1 MASSNHKRTKRAS
14 NILKQKL
21 LPQLATN
28 YSVGIKKYRI
38 IHKQAD
44 VGDLTTFVKLQ
55 DKFSVLHVTGLENRL
70 IISLPEQLHDLRT
83 TRFFLLVNNFLHK

>member
-1 MASSNHKRTKRAS
+1 MNEKNNDIMTSNNHKRRTKRA
-14 NILKQKL
+14 NIRTL

-44 VGDLTTFVKLQ
+44 VHDLTTFVKLQ
-55 DKFSVLHVTGLENRL
+55 DKFSVLHVTGLENRY
-70 IISLPEQLHDLRT
+70 IYFT
-83 TRFFLLVNNFLHK
+83 KKK